1 MGRRLLSDFGLL
13 GWLRVT
19 SPLAAPR
26 FLWQCLPALPTP
38 AHSNCSQL
46 WSRYVCSCPPITP
59 PNDFPSSLYS
69 FDPLFQKKKQPSS
82 YPVSFTHRSDSAIPI
97 LSIRAARVA
106 RGKQPNWQSRRP
118 EFYPW
123 VGKTPWRRERQLTPV
138 FLPRKSREQG
148 SLEGSSPRC
157 LKQLDTTEW
166 LKNNKI
172 FSITVVTT
180 SDFYPL
186 LPLHFLSLPITL
198 SPQSHFLSL

>member
-1 MGRRLLSDFGLL
+1 MGRRLLSDLCLL
-13 GWLRVT
+13 GWLTVT

-26 FLWQCLPALPTP
+26 GLWQSLPALPTP
-38 AHSNCSQL
+38 AHSNCSEL

-69 FDPLFQKKKQPSS
+69 FDPQFQKKKQPFS
-82 YPVSFTHRSDSAIPI
+82 YLVSFTHRSDSAIPI

-106 RGKQPNWQSRRP
+106 RGKQPNCQSRRH

-123 VGKTPWRRERQLTPV
+123 VGKTPWRREWQLTPV

-166 LKNNKI
+166 LKNKI

-180 SDFYPL
+180 SDFFPL